1 MSGGGTT
8 AIPDTVALFGA
19 ARDFG
24 CRGVLVERL
33 LRAFPKTIK
42 GIKASS
48 GEFAGTLAFV
58 DHFAKDWF
66 EVYCGDDAALH
77 GLRKAGGARCIS
89 GASNVTSAINAQI
102 CRQVGTPG
110 ADEAQV
116 LLTALRKF
124 IAGVP
129 LIPGLKALVARQTSE
144 AAWTNMRPPNVAL
157 SADSAKLLFAA
168 FDKSSRAPAHTA

>member
-1 MSGGGTT
+1 M
-8 AIPDTVALFGA
+8 
-19 ARDFG
+19 
-24 CRGVLVERL
+24 
-33 LRAFPKTIK
+33 
-42 GIKASS
+42 
-48 GEFAGTLAFV
+48 
-58 DHFAKDWF
+58 
-66 EVYCGDDAALH
+66 
-77 GLRKAGGARCIS
+77 
-89 GASNVTSAINAQI
+89 NAQI
-102 CRQVGTPG
+102 YGQVGTPG

-168 FDKSSRAPAHTA
+168 FDKSSRAPTHTA

>member
-1 MSGGGTT
+1 VPGVGTT

-19 ARDFG
+19 ARDIG
-24 CRGVLVERL
+24 CRGVLVEWL

-42 GIKASS
+42 GIKESS
-48 GEFAGTLAFV
+48 GDFAGTLAFV
-58 DHFAKDWF
+58 DHFAKDRF
-66 EVYCGDDAALH
+66 EVYCGGDAALH
-77 GLRKAGGARCIS
+77 GLLKAGAARCIT

-102 CRQVGTPG
+102 YGLVGTPG

-129 LIPGLKALVARQTSE
+129 LIPGLKALVARQTGE
-144 AAWTNMRPPNVAL
+144 AAWINMRPPNVAL
-157 SADSAKLLFAA
+157 SANSAKLLFAA
-168 FDKSSRAPAHTA
+168 FDKSSRAPAHVA